1 MAEEFDFGTYWLN
14 KFYNNI
20 AAFRDEETAKRVTEG
35 AENINSK
42 SSSEEIIS
50 WTLRALDR
58 LEKFV
63 DGSIVRKIMIACS
76 CHYPQSELLEFQEL
90 YAETGDSDLV
100 LRKLQDKFESFL
112 RNVLK
117 LGEKMIAEIKLRGWG
132 FAGFKNRNMIIATKI
147 PKSGYLKQYLK
158 EEDPEK
164 RRELYCHCP
173 RIRDAVRLGK
183 SIPPNYCY
191 CGAGFYKN
199 IWETILQKPVEIEV
213 QKTIF
218 LCDDGCSFKITLPVD

>member
-1 MAEEFDFGTYWLN
+1 MAEEFDFETYWLN
-14 KFYNNI
+14 KFNKNI
-20 AAFRDEETAKRVTEG
+20 TAFSDGETAKRVTEG

-42 SSSEEIIS
+42 SSSGEIIS

-58 LEKFV
+58 LEKLV
-63 DGSIVRKIMIACS
+63 GNSIVRKIMIACA

-100 LRKLQDKFESFL
+100 HHKLQDKFESFL

-117 LGEKMIAEIKLRGWG
+117 LDEKMIAEVKRRGWG
-132 FAGFKNRNMIIATKI
+132 VAGFKNGNTIIVAKI
-147 PKSGYLKQYLK
+147 PKSGYLKEYLDEK
-158 EEDPEK
+158 NPEK
-164 RRELYCHCP
+164 RREIYCHCP
-173 RIRDAVRLGK
+173 RIRDAVKLGK

-213 QKTIF
+213 QKSIF
-218 LCDDGCSFKITLPVD
+218 LGDDECSFKITLPLD